1 MRRLLGAAREEALLD
16 LKFGDPSG
24 ACTAAAVEAD
34 EAVEQDAGVHPDMA
48 KWVRGLGLGAPKL
61 LVSTAP
67 STQVASLPV
76 AMAMAMAKNWVVRPE
91 PPACVAQGAIWR
103 SSR

>member
-1 MRRLLGAAREEALLD
+1 MLGAAREEALLD

-24 ACTAAAVEAD
+24 ACTAAAADAD
-34 EAVEQDAGVHPDMA
+34 EAVDQDAGVHPDMA

-61 LVSTAP
+61 STAP

-76 AMAMAMAKNWVVRPE
+76 AMAMAMTKNWVVRLSRPRASHRALSGE
-91 PPACVAQGAIWR
+91 ARGAGGR
-103 SSR
+103 P